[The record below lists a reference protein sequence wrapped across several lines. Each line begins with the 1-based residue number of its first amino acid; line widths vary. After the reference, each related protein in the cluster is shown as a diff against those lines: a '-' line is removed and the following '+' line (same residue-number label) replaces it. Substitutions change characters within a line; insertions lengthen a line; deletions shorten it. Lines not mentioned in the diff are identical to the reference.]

1 MGKGKSLVSF
11 FLMPLIIGLAL
22 LCVVGAVL
30 YYLGIQQPLEM
41 QAKQLIGS
49 QIEERA
55 DLIEQ
60 KINQIQST
68 ISVASQTGGQ
78 TDEDQLARD
87 LQASSPQIDEVR
99 FFSAKDLQVNL
110 DNDPVIT
117 HVVVDLLRKSLSGEK
132 VPPELILNEGQ
143 PSYVA
148 FVHKLNDERVVMASV
163 QPSQM
168 VGLLGSADPGTYF
181 ELRQSFAQSHHTIA
195 SVGTNPGSGEPL
207 VISPAFGAN
216 WTVAFWQGTGNFLA
230 TAGSLP
236 VLLMLGAV
244 IALLIAA
251 LMPMLS
257 LKRLLNK
264 DAREFI
270 QGIDEQQMPNH
281 FNLKFFNDI
290 ASSYRRVAGLKEPA
304 DESPASEGG
313 NTEESGLHVEEAVA
327 DDSESSI
334 QRAPATKS
342 NGKYDLEI
350 ISHSISGEIFREYD
364 VRGQVDKDFDAGVV
378 YALGLAIG
386 SEAYARGEQKVAVAR
401 DGRLSSPELHEALK
415 QGLVES
421 GRDVIDLGMVPTP
434 LLYFATHKLDTHS
447 GVMLTGSHNPPNH
460 NGLKIVLSG
469 ETLYG
474 KDVKALY
481 TRIREQDYLSGNGQ
495 ITDHNIEQEYLE
507 EVSSRIK
514 VEKPLKLV
522 IDSGNGVTG
531 NIAPRLFQALGCDVI
546 GLHTKVDGNF
556 PNHHPD
562 PNHAKNLQDLIAMVL
577 QEKADAGLAFDGD
590 GDRLGVIDNQ
600 GNVIWTD
607 RLMMLFAMDVL
618 SRKNGAEIVYDVKCT
633 RHLPD
638 VIKKHGGHP
647 IIWKTGHSLMK
658 AKMQETGAQLGG
670 EGSGHIYFKE
680 RWYGFDDALYAAARL
695 LEILGKDPRSLAEV
709 FEQLP
714 QSLETEEIN
723 VPVADKIKF
732 KLIEV
737 LIKKAQFGEGKV
749 STIDGIRVEYPD
761 RWLLARASNTTPS
774 IVVKFEADSSEGL
787 EQVKTLLREQ
797 LLAIAPKLKI
807 NF

>member
-11 FLMPLIIGLAL
+11 FLLPLIIGLAL

-30 YYLGIQQPLEM
+30 YYLGIQQPLEI

-60 KINQIQST
+60 KINQIQTT
-68 ISVASQTGGQ
+68 ISVASQTGEQ
-78 TDEDQLARD
+78 TDEAQLVRD
-87 LQASSPQIDEVR
+87 LKASIPQIDQVQ
-99 FFSAKDLQVNL
+99 FFSPEDLQVNI
-110 DNDPVIT
+110 DNRPVIT
-117 HVVVDLLRKSLSGEK
+117 HVVVDMLRKSLAGVNVS
-132 VPPELILNEGQ
+132 PELILNKGQ

-148 FVHKLNDERVVMASV
+148 FVHKLSDERAVMVTV

-168 VGLLGSADPGTYF
+168 IDVLGSADPGTYF
-181 ELRQSFAQSHHTIA
+181 ELRQSFAESHHTIA
-195 SVGTNPGSGEPL
+195 SVGTNPGVGQPL
-207 VISPAFGAN
+207 VISTPFGAN
-216 WTVAFWQGTGNFLA
+216 WTVAFWQGSGNFLA
-230 TAGSLP
+230 TAGLLP
-236 VLLMLGAV
+236 ILLMLGAV

-270 QGIDEQQMPNH
+270 QGVNDQHMPDH
-281 FNLKFFNDI
+281 FHLKFFNDI
-290 ASSYRRVAGLKEPA
+290 ASSYRRVAGLKEP
-304 DESPASEGG
+304 
-313 NTEESGLHVEEAVA
+313 TEESSDTEHAEEGALEFDEDVA
-327 DDSESSI
+327 EDGE
-334 QRAPATKS
+334 QPAPRKQTDQN
-342 NGKYDLEI
+342 NGGYDLEAI
-350 ISHSISGEIFREYD
+350 GHDISADIFREYD
-364 VRGQVDKDFDAGVV
+364 VRGRVDKDFDAGVV
-378 YALGLAIG
+378 YALGLAVG
-386 SEAYARGEQKVAVAR
+386 SEAYARGEQKVVVAR
-401 DGRLSSPELHEALK
+401 DGRLSSPELHKALK
-415 QGLVES
+415 QGLMES

-460 NGLKIVLSG
+460 NGLKVVLAG

-481 TRIREQDYLSGNGQ
+481 TRIREQDFLSGHGQ
-495 ITDHNIEQEYLE
+495 ITEHQIEQEYLE
-507 EVSSRIK
+507 EVASK
-514 VEKPLKLV
+514 VKVDKPLKLV
-522 IDSGNGVTG
+522 IDCGNGVTG

-562 PNHAKNLQDLIAMVL
+562 PNHAKNLQDVMAMVL
-577 QEKADAGLAFDGD
+577 QEKADLGLAFDGD
-590 GDRLGVIDNQ
+590 GDRLGVVDNQ
-600 GNVIWTD
+600 GNVVWTD
-607 RLMMLFAMDVL
+607 RLLMLFAMDVL
-618 SRKNGAEIVYDVKCT
+618 SRKKGAEIIYDVKCT
-633 RHLPD
+633 RHLPE

-647 IIWKTGHSLMK
+647 VIWKTGHSLMK

-695 LEILGKDPRSLAEV
+695 LEILGKEPRSIAEI
-709 FEQLP
+709 FEKLP

-737 LIKKAQFGEGKV
+737 LIKKGQFEDGNI

-774 IVVKFEADSSEGL
+774 IVVKFEADTSEGL
-787 EQVKTLLREQ
+787 EQIKTLLREQ
-797 LLAIAPKLKI
+797 LLSIAPKLKI

>member
-11 FLMPLIIGLAL
+11 FLLPLIIGLAL
-22 LCVVGAVL
+22 LCVVGTVL
-30 YYLGIQQPLEM
+30 YYLGIQQPLAM

-60 KINQIQST
+60 KINQIQTT
-68 ISVASQTGGQ
+68 ISVASQTGEQ
-78 TDEDQLARD
+78 TDEVQLVRD
-87 LQASSPQIDEVR
+87 LKAAIPQIDQVQ
-99 FFSAKDLQVNL
+99 FFSPEELQINL
-110 DNDPVIT
+110 DNRPVIT
-117 HVVVDLLRKSLSGEK
+117 HVVIDMLRKSLAGVNVS
-132 VPPELILNEGQ
+132 PELILNKGQ
-143 PSYVA
+143 PAYVA
-148 FVHKLNDERVVMASV
+148 FVHKLNDERAVVATV

-168 VGLLGSADPGTYF
+168 IDLLGSADPGTYF
-181 ELRQSFAQSHHTIA
+181 ELRQSFAESHHTIA
-195 SVGTNPGSGEPL
+195 AVGTNPGVGEPL
-207 VISPAFGAN
+207 VISPAFGTK
-216 WTVAFWQGTGNFLA
+216 WTVAFWQGSGNFLA
-230 TAGSLP
+230 TAGLLP
-236 VLLMLGAV
+236 ILLMMGAV

-270 QGIDEQQMPNH
+270 QGVNDQHMPNH
-281 FNLKFFNDI
+281 FHLKFFNDI
-290 ASSYRRVAGLKEPA
+290 ASSYRRVAGLKEPIE
-304 DESPASEGG
+304 ESPVTEHAEEGA
-313 NTEESGLHVEEAVA
+313 LDVA
-327 DDSESSI
+327 EDDE
-334 QRAPATKS
+334 QPAPRKHLTPN
-342 NGKYDLEI
+342 NGDYDLET
-350 ISHSISGEIFREYD
+350 ISHDISADIFREYD
-364 VRGQVDKDFDAGVV
+364 VRGRVDKDFDAGVV

-386 SEAYARGEQKVAVAR
+386 SEAYARGEQKVVVAR

-460 NGLKIVLSG
+460 NGLKVVLAG
-469 ETLYG
+469 ETLHG

-481 TRIREQDYLSGNGQ
+481 TRIREQDFLSGHGQ
-495 ITDHNIEQEYLE
+495 VTAYQIEQEYLE
-507 EVSSRIK
+507 EVASRVK
-514 VEKPLKLV
+514 VDKPLKLV

-546 GLHTKVDGNF
+546 GLHTKIDGNF

-562 PNHAKNLQDLIAMVL
+562 PNHAKNLQDVIAMVL
-577 QEKADAGLAFDGD
+577 QEKADLGLAFDGD

-600 GNVIWTD
+600 GNVVWTD
-607 RLMMLFAMDVL
+607 RLLMLFAMDVL
-618 SRKNGAEIVYDVKCT
+618 SRKKGAEIIYDVKCT
-633 RHLPD
+633 RHLPE

-647 IIWKTGHSLMK
+647 VIWKTGHSLMK

-695 LEILGKDPRSLAEV
+695 LEILGKESRSIAEI

-723 VPVADKIKF
+723 VPVADKVKF

-737 LIKKAQFGEGKV
+737 LIKKGRFDGGDV

-774 IVVKFEADSSEGL
+774 IVVKFEADTNEAL

-797 LLAIAPKLKI
+797 LLTIAPKLKI

>member
-11 FLMPLIIGLAL
+11 FLLPLIIGLAL

-30 YYLGIQQPLEM
+30 YYLGIQQPLET

-60 KINQIQST
+60 KINQIQKT
-68 ISVASQTGGQ
+68 ISVAVQTGGQ
-78 TDEDQLARD
+78 SDEAQLVRD
-87 LQASSPQIDEVR
+87 IKSSTPQIDQVQ
-99 FFSAKDLQVNL
+99 FFSPEDLQVNL
-110 DNDPVIT
+110 DNRPVIT
-117 HVVVDLLRKSLSGEK
+117 HVVVDLLRKALAGEA
-132 VPPELILNEGQ
+132 VPPELILNKGQ
-143 PSYVA
+143 ADYVA
-148 FVHKLNDERVVMASV
+148 FVHKLNDQRALMATV

-168 VGLLGSADPGTYF
+168 AGLMGGADPGTYF
-181 ELRQSFAQSHHTIA
+181 ELRQSFAESNHTIA
-195 SVGTNPGSGEPL
+195 SAGTNPGTGQPL
-207 VISPAFGAN
+207 VVSPAFGAN

-230 TAGSLP
+230 TAGLLP
-236 VLLMLGAV
+236 ILLMLGAV

-251 LMPMLS
+251 LMPMIS
-257 LKRLLNK
+257 LQRLLNK

-270 QGIDEQQMPNH
+270 QGINDQHMPNH
-281 FNLKFFNDI
+281 FSLKFFNDM
-290 ASSYRRVAGLKEPA
+290 ASSYRRVAGLKEPVA
-304 DESPASEGG
+304 PSQSAEEI
-313 NTEESGLHVEEAVA
+313 EESGLQVE
-327 DDSESSI
+327 DDASEDNESSV
-334 QRAPATKS
+334 PATKTIPIS
-342 NGKYDLEI
+342 GQFDLEN
-350 ISHSISGEIFREYD
+350 ISHSISADIFREYD
-364 VRGQVDKDFDAGVV
+364 VRGRVDKDFDAGVV

-386 SEAYARGEQKVAVAR
+386 SEAYGRGEQKVVVAR
-401 DGRLSSPELHEALK
+401 DGRISSPELHEALK
-415 QGLVES
+415 QGLVDS

-447 GVMLTGSHNPPNH
+447 GVMVTGSHNPTNH
-460 NGLKIVLSG
+460 NGLKIVLAG
-469 ETLYG
+469 ETIHG
-474 KDVKALY
+474 KDVKTLY
-481 TRIREQDYLSGNGQ
+481 KRIREQDFLSGHGQ
-495 ITDHNIEQEYLE
+495 ITDYQIEQQYLE
-507 EVSSRIK
+507 EVASNIK
-514 VEKPLKLV
+514 VDKPLKIV

-546 GLHTKVDGNF
+546 GLHTKIDGNF

-562 PNHAKNLQDLIAMVL
+562 PNHAKNLQDVIAMVL
-577 QEKADAGLAFDGD
+577 QEKADLGLAFDGD

-607 RLMMLFAMDVL
+607 RLMMLLAMDVL

-638 VIKKHGGHP
+638 MIKKHGGHP

-695 LEILGKDPRSLAEV
+695 LEILGKDPRPLAEI

-737 LIKKAQFGEGKV
+737 LIKKGQFGDGKV

-774 IVVKFEADSSEGL
+774 IVIKFEADSSEAL

-797 LLAIAPKLKI
+797 LLAIAPKLKV

>member
-11 FLMPLIIGLAL
+11 FLLPLIIGLAL

-30 YYLGIQQPLEM
+30 YYLGIQQPLEV

-68 ISVASQTGGQ
+68 ISVASQSGGD
-78 TDEDQLARD
+78 TDEAQLVRD
-87 LQASSPQIDEVR
+87 LKASIPQADQIQ
-99 FFSAKDLQVNL
+99 FFSPEDFQVNL
-110 DNDPVIT
+110 DSRPVVT
-117 HVVVDLLRKSLSGEK
+117 HVVVDLLGKSFAGAN
-132 VPPELILNEGQ
+132 VPPELILNKGQ

-148 FVHKLNDERVVMASV
+148 FVHKLNAQRVVMV
-163 QPSQM
+163 TVKPSEM
-168 VGLLGSADPGTYF
+168 VGLLGTADPGTYF
-181 ELRQSFAQSHHTIA
+181 ELRQSFAGTHHTIA
-195 SVGTNPGSGEPL
+195 SVGTNPGAGQPL
-207 VISPAFGAN
+207 VVSPAFGAN
-216 WTVAFWQGTGNFLA
+216 WSIAFWQGTGNFLA
-230 TAGSLP
+230 TAGLLP
-236 VLLMLGAV
+236 ILLMLGAV

-257 LKRLLNK
+257 LQRLLNK
-264 DAREFI
+264 DARDFI
-270 QGIDEQQMPNH
+270 QGIDDQHMPNN
-281 FNLKFFNDI
+281 FSLKFFNDM
-290 ASSYRRVAGLKEPA
+290 ASSYRRVAGLKEPV
-304 DESPASEGG
+304 EEVQSEEV
-313 NTEESGLHVEEAVA
+313 EESGLDIEDEAGEEEKSAKPEKQA
-327 DDSESSI
+327 SL
-334 QRAPATKS
+334 S
-342 NGKYDLEI
+342 NGDYDLET
-350 ISHSISGEIFREYD
+350 ISHEISADIFREYD
-364 VRGQVDKDFDAGVV
+364 VRGRVDKDFDAGVV

-386 SEAYARGEQKVAVAR
+386 SEAYSRGEQNVVVAR
-401 DGRLSSPELHEALK
+401 DGRLSSPDLHEALK
-415 QGLVES
+415 QGLVDS

-447 GVMLTGSHNPPNH
+447 GVMLTGSHNPSNH
-460 NGLKIVLSG
+460 NGLKIVLAG
-469 ETLYG
+469 ETLHG

-481 TRIREQDYLSGNGQ
+481 TRIREQDFLSGNGQ
-495 ITDHNIEQEYLE
+495 VTEHQIEQQYLE
-507 EVSSRIK
+507 EVASNVK
-514 VEKPLKLV
+514 VDKPLKLV

-546 GLHTKVDGNF
+546 GLHTTIDGNF

-562 PNHAKNLQDLIAMVL
+562 PNHAKNLQDVIAMVL
-577 QEKADAGLAFDGD
+577 QEKADVGLAFDGD

-618 SRKNGAEIVYDVKCT
+618 SRKNGAEIIYDVKCT
-633 RHLPD
+633 RHLPE
-638 VIKKHGGHP
+638 IITKHGGHP

-695 LEILGKDPRSLAEV
+695 LEILSKDPRSLAEV
-709 FEQLP
+709 FEPLP

-737 LIKKAQFGEGKV
+737 LIKKAQFGEGRI

-797 LLAIAPKLKI
+797 LLAIAPKLKV

>member
-11 FLMPLIIGLAL
+11 FLLPLIIGLAL

-30 YYLGIQQPLEM
+30 YYLGIQQPLEA

-68 ISVASQTGGQ
+68 IAVASQTGDE
-78 TDEDQLARD
+78 TDEVQLVRD
-87 LQASSPQIDEVR
+87 LKASIPQADQVQ
-99 FFSAKDLQVNL
+99 FFSPEDFQVNL
-110 DNDPVIT
+110 DNRPIVT
-117 HVVVDLLRKSLSGEK
+117 HVVVDLLRKSMAGEE
-132 VPPELILNEGQ
+132 VSPELILNKGQ
-143 PSYVA
+143 VDYVA
-148 FVHKLNDERVVMASV
+148 FVHKLNDQRALMLTV

-168 VGLLGSADPGTYF
+168 VSLLGAADPGTYF
-181 ELRQSFAQSHHTIA
+181 ELRQSFAESHHTIA
-195 SVGTNPGSGEPL
+195 AVGTNPGAGNPL
-207 VISPAFGAN
+207 VVSPAFGAN
-216 WTVAFWQGTGNFLA
+216 WTIAFWQGSGNFLA
-230 TAGSLP
+230 TAGLLP
-236 VLLMLGAV
+236 ILLMLGAV

-257 LKRLLNK
+257 LQRLLNK
-264 DAREFI
+264 DARDFI
-270 QGIDEQQMPNH
+270 QGIDDQHMPNH
-281 FNLKFFNDI
+281 FSLKFFNDM
-290 ASSYRRVAGLKEPA
+290 ASSYRRLAGLQEPA
-304 DESPASEGG
+304 EKEQDDEEVVD
-313 NTEESGLHVEEAVA
+313 SGLNVE
-327 DDSESSI
+327 DDTGEKQESARPKK
-334 QRAPATKS
+334 QAPLN
-342 NGKYDLEI
+342 NGNYDLETLSHE
-350 ISHSISGEIFREYD
+350 ISADIFREYD
-364 VRGQVDKDFDAGVV
+364 VRGRVDKDFDEGVV

-386 SEAYARGEQKVAVAR
+386 SEAYARGEQNVVVAR

-415 QGLVES
+415 LGLIES
-421 GRDVIDLGMVPTP
+421 GRNVIDLGMVPTP

-447 GVMLTGSHNPPNH
+447 GVMLTGSHNPSNH
-460 NGLKIVLSG
+460 NGLKVVLAG
-469 ETLYG
+469 ETLHG
-474 KDVKALY
+474 KDVKSLY
-481 TRIREQDYLSGNGQ
+481 TRIREQDFLSGHGQ
-495 ITDHNIEQEYLE
+495 VTEHKIEQEYLE
-507 EVSSRIK
+507 EVASNVK
-514 VEKPLKLV
+514 VDKPLKLV

-546 GLHTKVDGNF
+546 GLHTTIDGNF

-562 PNHAKNLQDLIAMVL
+562 PNHAKNLQDVIAMVL
-577 QEKADAGLAFDGD
+577 QEKADVGLAFDGD

-618 SRKNGAEIVYDVKCT
+618 SRKNGAEIIYDVKCT
-633 RHLPD
+633 RHLPEI
-638 VIKKHGGHP
+638 IKKHGGHP

-709 FEQLP
+709 FEPLP

-737 LIKKAQFGEGKV
+737 LIKKAQFGEGRI

-774 IVVKFEADSSEGL
+774 IVVKFEADSSDAL